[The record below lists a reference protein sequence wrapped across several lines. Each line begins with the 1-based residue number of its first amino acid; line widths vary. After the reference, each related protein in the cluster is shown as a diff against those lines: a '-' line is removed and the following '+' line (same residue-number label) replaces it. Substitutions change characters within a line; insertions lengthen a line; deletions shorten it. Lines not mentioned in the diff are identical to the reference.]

1 MGKDHKRDP
10 GSFHFCFPAEDSKAF
25 VEAIKRAANEVI
37 TAEPEITRQDQI
49 AGDGD
54 AGLTLKAG
62 AEGDLPSGHSESSTC
77 RILMNVCER
86 GAQGNFGRRINWRQ
100 RDLVRYDPC
109 ASG

>member
-1 MGKDHKRDP
+1 MTP
-10 GSFHFCFPAEDSKAF
+10 GRFCFPAEDSKAF

-62 AEGDLPSGHSESSTC
+62 AEGAASTPA
-77 RILMNVCER
+77 ILK
-86 GAQGNFGRRINWRQ
+86 
-100 RDLVRYDPC
+100 L
-109 ASG
+109 